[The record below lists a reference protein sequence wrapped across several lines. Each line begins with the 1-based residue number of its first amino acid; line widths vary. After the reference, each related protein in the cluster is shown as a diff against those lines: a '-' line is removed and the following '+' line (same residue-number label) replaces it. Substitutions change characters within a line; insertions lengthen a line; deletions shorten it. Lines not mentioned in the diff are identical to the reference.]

1 MLELAFFIAI
11 LWAGARAW
19 DTGHQ
24 AVKRHTAARRKAVPD
39 KHGRAAQ
46 RQAWTGW
53 WVSEIL
59 HGLPHYRNGWAA
71 GWHDHQDSR
80 GNARVGTARR
90 KAERAERGN
99 GWAADIAEYLHRLEI
114 AAQQREQG
122 PSMSDQLR
130 AWARR
135 QRERLDPH
143 QQPDPAPDEDPG
155 TDPDTGRPQQRP
167 DESLQDLRQRLTGQP
182 PPGDKQP
189 PPPPNPEHNGG
200 QPVTTPSNGS
210 GSGGDTTYHQTNE
223 ICEQAMQ
230 QAEAAGAVDVEACT
244 QLADALGGVIDRDDS
259 ETLGKAHDAA
269 SAARSFEKA
278 RQDMIEKVQ
287 ALRDR
292 NTQAY
297 GPHQD
302 ARDGTGVAPQPEY
315 TAS

>member
-1 MLELAFFIAI
+1 MVELAVVIAI
-11 LWAGARAW
+11 LWAGARAL

-39 KHGRAAQ
+39 RDKRAAA

-53 WVSEIL
+53 WLGEIL

-71 GWHDHQDSR
+71 GWHDHRDAR
-80 GNARVGTARR
+80 GKAHVAGAKR
-90 KAERAERGN
+90 KAEHAERELT
-99 GWAADIAEYLHRLEI
+99 WQAEIAGYLHRLEI
-114 AAQQREQG
+114 AAAKYRDG
-122 PSMSDQLR
+122 PTMSDQLR
-130 AWARR
+130 AILAAMRR
-135 QRERLDPH
+135 RLADEDTE
-143 QQPDPAPDEDPG
+143 PDAKPEPDGTPPPDDKAPPPEPPPAPVPVPPE
-155 TDPDTGRPQQRP
+155 
-167 DESLQDLRQRLTGQP
+167 QP
-182 PPGDKQP
+182 APTS
-189 PPPPNPEHNGG
+189 NGG
-200 QPVTTPSNGS
+200 PVTTPSNGS
-210 GSGGDTTYHQTNE
+210 GGGGDATYHQTNE

-269 SAARSFEKA
+269 SAARAFEKA
-278 RQDMIEKVQ
+278 RQVMIEKVQ

-292 NTQAY
+292 NTEAY